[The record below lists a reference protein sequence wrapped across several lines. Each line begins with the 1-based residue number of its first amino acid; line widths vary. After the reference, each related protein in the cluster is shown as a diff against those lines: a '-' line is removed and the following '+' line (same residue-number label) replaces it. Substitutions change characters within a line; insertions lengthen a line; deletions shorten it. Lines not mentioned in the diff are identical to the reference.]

1 MPRVAAGLLVS
12 GLALASAGL
21 AQQLWTPQDVARLHT
36 VVEAAI
42 SPDGRRVAYV
52 LSIPRDLETEPDG
65 PPWRQ
70 LQVADDKGVSRAY
83 TVRDD
88 SVRSIAWT
96 PDGSD
101 ISFLADREGDK
112 TAALYVIP
120 VDGGASQK
128 ILSRASDIQAYHWSP
143 DGETVAFLERERPSP
158 ATRRNRDL
166 GFRQN
171 VYEEDDLPVE
181 LWIGGRD
188 KEGVIS
194 SARRLQLGGSVSAV
208 RWSPDGERLAAAVSP
223 SDRVD
228 DRMLRRGVVF
238 LDPEGER
245 RGDWRPPGK
254 LADFRWSPDG
264 EHLLAIAS
272 QDRNDPAPG
281 RLVRIARD
289 TSAAEDLLPGYEGH
303 VRAARWLDDER
314 VAYLADR
321 GVGSFL
327 GEVGADAKASD
338 ERRLDIVG
346 AGLSVSEDGR
356 LALIANAREHP
367 NEVFLLSGLEGA
379 PRRLTDSNPW
389 TREKAFARQERV
401 SYRARDGLALEAILI
416 RPLTTIRGEPSPL
429 IVSVHGGPESR
440 EADGWLTSSTRPGQ
454 VAAARG
460 FAVAYPN
467 YRGSTGRGVEFSKL
481 DHGDPAGREFDDLVD
496 LVDHLIEQGVADPE
510 RVGVMGGS
518 YGGYASA
525 WAATKLSG
533 RFAASVMFAGI
544 SDTISKAL
552 TTDIPEEIFETH
564 QRVRVWDDWELFRD
578 RSPIAHARGARTPL
592 LILHGEEDPRVPL
605 SQAHELYRI
614 LKSIGRAPVR
624 LVTYP
629 GEGHGLRRAASRL
642 DSHMRTLR
650 WMEHY
655 LKGSGGDPPPYELD
669 YGLSDAR

>member
-1 MPRVAAGLLVS
+1 MGLL
-12 GLALASAGL
+12 LASTGRG
-21 AQQLWTPQDVARLHT
+21 QQLWTPHDVARLRT

-52 LSIPRDLETEPDG
+52 LSIPRDLDNEPDG

-70 LQVADDKGVSRAY
+70 LLVVDDNGASRPF
-83 TVRDD
+83 TERTD
-88 SVRSIAWT
+88 SVRRIAWT
-96 PDGSD
+96 PDGQH
-101 ISFLADREGDK
+101 ISFVAEREGDP
-112 TAALYVIP
+112 AASLYRIA
-120 VDGGASQK
+120 VDGGAAQK
-128 ILSRASDIQAYHWSP
+128 ILSRASNIEDYHWSP
-143 DGETVAFLERERPSP
+143 DGERVAFLERQRPS
-158 ATRRNRDL
+158 ADALRNRSR
-166 GFRQN
+166 GFRQS
-171 VYEEDDLPVE
+171 VYEEDDLSVG
-181 LWIGGRD
+181 LWIGSPD
-188 KEGVIS
+188 EDGVIS
-194 SARRLQLGGSVSAV
+194 SARRLHLSGSVSAV
-208 RWSPDGERLAAAVSP
+208 RWSPDGERLAVAVSP

-254 LADFRWSPDG
+254 LADFHWSPDG
-264 EHLLAIAS
+264 AHLLAIAA

-289 TSAAEDLLPGYEGH
+289 TSAAEDLLPNYEGH
-303 VRAARWLDDER
+303 VRAAYWLDAER
-314 VAYLADR
+314 IVYLADR
-321 GVGSFL
+321 GVVSVL
-327 GEVGADAKASD
+327 GEVGADGKSPD
-338 ERRLDIVG
+338 ETPLNVVG
-346 AGLSVSEDGR
+346 AGLSASAEGR
-356 LALIANAREHP
+356 LALIGSGREHP
-367 NEVFLLSGLEGA
+367 SEVYLLSGLWGS

-389 TREKAFARQERV
+389 TRQKAFARQERIAF
-401 SYRARDGLALEAILI
+401 RARDGLTLEAVLI
-416 RPLTTIRGEPSPL
+416 HPLTTIRGEPSPL
-429 IVSVHGGPESR
+429 IVSVHGGPESH
-440 EADGWLTSSTRPGQ
+440 EADGWLTSATRPGQ

-460 FAVAYPN
+460 FAVVYPN

-496 LVDHLIEQGVADPE
+496 LVDHLIEQGLAEPE
-510 RVGVMGGS
+510 RVGITGGS
-518 YGGYASA
+518 YGGYAAA

-533 RFAASVMFAGI
+533 RFAAAVMFAGI

-564 QRVRVWDDWELFRD
+564 QRLRVWDDWELFRD

-592 LILHGEEDPRVPL
+592 LILHGEQDRRVPV
-605 SQAHELYRI
+605 SQAQELYRI

-642 DSHMRTLR
+642 DYQLRTLR

-655 LKGSGGDPPPYELD
+655 LKGPGGDPPPYELD